1 MKGTPK
7 AFDPIALGEK
17 ALENA
22 ANPTAQTLTST
33 AYFITHMIIGESQF
47 YSKALTSETI
57 AAYTPLFKKLETLM
71 SKHFFSYKLDVKLEF
86 LVCSRILGY
95 TSFLEDMIYSEALNS
110 FSPYGDFIIDTYN
123 VTAAWQKKDLKT
135 AEHRNILFILSTLPY
150 IHATKPSLKEMH
162 L

>member
-1 MKGTPK
+1 MHCPNCKHILTTVT
-7 AFDPIALGEK
+7 
-17 ALENA
+17 LENIVIEHC
-22 ANPTAQTLTST
+22 NYCGGSL
-33 AYFITHMIIGESQF
+33 FEENEINRITE
-47 YSKALTSETI
+47 KDAEKLALMKQSD
-57 AAYTPLFKKLETLM
+57 
-71 SKHFFSYKLDVKLEF
+71 S
-86 LVCSRILGY
+86 IL
-95 TSFLEDMIYSEALNS
+95 SLIHI